1 MNKPVTETVAATKK
15 GQKPLHFAKGGLH
28 RSTGTPAGE
37 TIPASKK
44 KAALSGK
51 YGAKAKKEAEFAKNV
66 LVGKKGRKKK
76 RRKKK

>member
-15 GQKPLHFAKGGLH
+15 GQKPLHFQKGGLH

-51 YGAKAKKEAEFAKNV
+51 YGAKAKKEALFAKNV
-66 LVGKKGRKKK
+66 LKGRGKKKKRKKK
-76 RRKKK
+76 K

>member
-66 LVGKKGRKKK
+66 LKGRGKKKKMKKK
-76 RRKKK
+76 K